1 MLTGALYDALTH
13 ATATRARSTSFVMA
27 VKQEQDTRVSNF
39 WRDFA
44 KTRIENLEFNSLQKK
59 R

>member
-27 VKQEQDTRVSNF
+27 VKQEQDTQVSIF

-44 KTRIENLEFNSLQKK
+44 KTNIEI
-59 R
+59 

>member
-27 VKQEQDTRVSNF
+27 GKQEKNTPVSNYL
-39 WRDFA
+39 RDVA
-44 KTRIENLEFNSLQKK
+44 GN
-59 R
+59 